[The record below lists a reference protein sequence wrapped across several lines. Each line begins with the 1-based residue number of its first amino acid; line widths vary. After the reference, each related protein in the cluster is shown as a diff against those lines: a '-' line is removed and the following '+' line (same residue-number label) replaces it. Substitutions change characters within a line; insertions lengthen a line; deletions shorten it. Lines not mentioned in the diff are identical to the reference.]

1 MFVQSLDASPGDY
14 FLSTVFPTR
23 KIPRDMGDASIR
35 SLGIKNNEQLMVQA
49 IQEFSSAESD
59 ESDDS
64 D

>member
-1 MFVQSLDASPGDY
+1 VFVQSLDASPGDY

-49 IQEFSSAESD
+49 IQEFSSDESD